1 MMVGRSEA
9 ANTCD
14 APLRARACACVSLAG
29 CGATGG
35 GPAARA
41 RGGSVTQARAPG
53 TTRGQASQRPGLHG
67 CRGAGRA
74 RAEALRA
81 PLEAAHAAGAA
92 GPSARAQPCRCQPE
106 TQAGSA
112 AAGGAGARLERNARS
127 SAGLVP
133 SASFLRS
140 LSAPV
145 AASTRKLSS
154 WPSPSATSR

>member
-14 APLRARACACVSLAG
+14 APLRARTRARISLAS

-53 TTRGQASQRPGLHG
+53 ITRGQASQRPGLHG

-92 GPSARAQPCRCQPE
+92 GPSARAQPCRCQPQA
-106 TQAGSA
+106 QAGS